1 MFNKQTKWILDM
13 FSHYKNIKKNYQ
25 DTGVSGMVDH
35 TVNPRTWEARA
46 NRSEFKSILVYLVS
60 SVPTGAT

>member
-35 TVNPRTWEARA
+35 AVNPRT
-46 NRSEFKSILVYLVS
+46 
-60 SVPTGAT
+60 